1 MRNIILFLAVM
12 TALRT
17 CGQEKISELEVHL
30 SVNGKISL
38 TLQRGFPWQMMVSVT
53 NPAAHQASLV
63 KILIEGESVTDKPG
77 NTRSLDSIMNGIIL
91 GSSEMPWS
99 QMIGLKITKGGRND
113 VLPYAVLNPLPGKTV
128 KVDGENPALVYF
140 GADPET
146 TTGLAAGDYKLK
158 AYLCLRVKGMSSD
171 TVWSEEVNVAL
182 KDPPIV
188 DFSSLDTEQISFV
201 ARYWVKRGDCKKAE
215 NLANTL
221 SASVTG
227 STEILKAEIL
237 ECLGEDEKALEL
249 YQDALDRFNS
259 SPSYEPPE
267 FLWDKIN
274 DIQEKLGK
282 RRN

>member
-1 MRNIILFLAVM
+1 M

-91 GSSEMPWS
+91 GSSEMPWY